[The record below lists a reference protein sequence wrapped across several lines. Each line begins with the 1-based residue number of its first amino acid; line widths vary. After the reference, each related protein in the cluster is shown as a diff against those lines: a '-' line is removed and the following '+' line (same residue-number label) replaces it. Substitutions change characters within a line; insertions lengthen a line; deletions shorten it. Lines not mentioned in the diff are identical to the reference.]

1 MYTHDCSHG
10 VPDVVAGNSTP
21 RVVAVDESQT
31 QIALYERSVL
41 SLLAELGSFRSPDE
55 SLEYLRDNQVN
66 LVLLD
71 LAMTGRDGLGWL
83 REMRG
88 LSGHENT
95 PVVVITSKDYAQD
108 RLLAKELGALD
119 YLVKPLKS
127 QEIRELICRH
137 GNIQPLET
145 DNASQ

>member
-1 MYTHDCSHG
+1 M
-10 VPDVVAGNSTP
+10 
-21 RVVAVDESQT
+21 AVDESQT
-31 QIALYERSVL
+31 QIALYERSVS

-55 SLEYLRDNQVN
+55 SLEYSRQPGEPGAF
-66 LVLLD
+66 D

-88 LSGHENT
+88 LRGYENT

-145 DNASQ
+145 DNASL